1 MKFRDG
7 VNLSEQKLFF
17 VDLIIESSLTPQE
30 LFTLYIARVL
40 LLYPAHLC
48 IQRLGGELGKHCTKD
63 RVPGEWLTNNEQR
76 AGELGGERREEG
88 KERGDSL
95 SHTHTLAD
103 GSKRRCGMPT
113 LFTHLA
119 FSLKA
124 SHKPSAIMSYCS
136 GNLTHPSVKRSWC

>member
-1 MKFRDG
+1 MLYVSRHNKNKEKLFCKYLSVEGKFRDG
-7 VNLSEQKLFF
+7 VNMSEQKLFF
-17 VDLIIESSLTPQE
+17 VDLIIKASLTPQE

-76 AGELGGERREEG
+76 AGEQGGGGREEG

-95 SHTHTLAD
+95 AHTH
-103 GSKRRCGMPT
+103 SRRRIKEAVW
-113 LFTHLA
+113 H
-119 FSLKA
+119 A
-124 SHKPSAIMSYCS
+124 STVYSSRLQPQSI
-136 GNLTHPSVKRSWC
+136 T